1 MPPKNVWREAES
13 QKDMWRWHSN
23 QGEWMGFDGIDRA
36 ERVSES
42 IRNNG
47 TRARNE
53 EAFKPKSILQ
63 TRGTRDISLDAQ
75 SQKLHQMRTPDGVP

>member
-1 MPPKNVWREAES
+1 
-13 QKDMWRWHSN
+13 
-23 QGEWMGFDGIDRA
+23 MGFDGIERA

-42 IRNNG
+42 IQNNG

-63 TRGTRDISLDAQ
+63 TRGTRDISLNAQ
-75 SQKLHQMRTPDGVP
+75 SQKLHQMHTLDGVP